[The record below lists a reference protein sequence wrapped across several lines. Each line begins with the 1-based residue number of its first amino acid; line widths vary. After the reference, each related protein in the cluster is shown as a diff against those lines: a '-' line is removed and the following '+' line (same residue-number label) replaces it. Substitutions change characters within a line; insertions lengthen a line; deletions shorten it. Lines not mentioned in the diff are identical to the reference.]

1 MVDQV
6 PAAPPPSLPSTSL
19 DLVFTHLLNRKY
31 AVEAESPVPHPLCS
45 RPPTST
51 TKAHRIMATTSPS
64 QKDDISSTV
73 PSDLNVQ
80 RPSHNYSRWKQD
92 LISDMSKTP
101 AESKAQAAQR
111 VRLWEERI
119 VGKRFI
125 EHWWQR
131 SASSVRSNQIT

>member
-1 MVDQV
+1 MMTT
-6 PAAPPPSLPSTSL
+6 LPSQ
-19 DLVFTHLLNRKY
+19 R
-31 AVEAESPVPHPLCS
+31 
-45 RPPTST
+45 
-51 TKAHRIMATTSPS
+51 
-64 QKDDISSTV
+64 DDISSTV

-80 RPSHNYSRWKQD
+80 RPSRDHSRWKQD

-101 AESKAQAAQR
+101 AEKKAQAAQR